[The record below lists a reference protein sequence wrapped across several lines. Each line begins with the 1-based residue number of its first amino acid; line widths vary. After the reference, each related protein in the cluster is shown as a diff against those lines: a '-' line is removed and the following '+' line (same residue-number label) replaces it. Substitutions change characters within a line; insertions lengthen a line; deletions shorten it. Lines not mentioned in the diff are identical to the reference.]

1 LEWIQTATER
11 PGAPPGKV
19 SFGTLTV
26 QAGIKSLQSF
36 TKTHRATK
44 FGVLSTEVFALLL
57 ALRTEI
63 GHVAAQAPHRTFEL
77 SALTLKIATDF
88 IESLTGKH
96 HQVELVENDPG
107 TGKVLTSSLDIG
119 RAHIH
124 GNGFDLGGIAAVL
137 DQCLG
142 KGPEMVK
149 YGCKKI
155 ILSSTANLFDDPLR
169 ASLFKAID
177 EEERIVPGS
186 PYGESKFILERIL
199 HWMDRIYGIRSARL
213 RYFNA
218 AGATVE
224 RGEDHRPELHIIPLT
239 LKVALGQRESIS
251 VFGGD
256 WPTPDG
262 SPVRDFIH
270 VSDLARAHILALD
283 RLEKGSVFYNLGNGA
298 GHSILDVVD
307 TARKVTGVKIP
318 ARIVDRRPGDPA
330 VLVAASDKIR
340 RELGWKPN
348 YPGLEEIIGSAWA
361 WHSAHPDG
369 YTTSMWNHKK

>member
-1 LEWIQTATER
+1 MHFASKILVGESMEE
-11 PGAPPGKV
+11 PFLYLGDNVVNGLNL
-19 SFGTLTV
+19 F
-26 QAGIKSLQSF
+26 
-36 TKTHRATK
+36 KT
-44 FGVLSTEVFALLL
+44 
-57 ALRTEI
+57 
-63 GHVAAQAPHRTFEL
+63 
-77 SALTLKIATDF
+77 
-88 IESLTGKH
+88 
-96 HQVELVENDPG
+96 
-107 TGKVLTSSLDIG
+107 
-119 RAHIH
+119 
-124 GNGFDLGGIAAVL
+124 
-137 DQCLG
+137 
-142 KGPEMVK
+142 MVK

-318 ARIVDRRPGDPA
+318 PRIVDRRPGDPA

-348 YPGLEEIIGSAWA
+348 YPGSKRLWGAHGPGTRPIPMAIRLPFGIIRSNDNRHFGAREVMVIKQRRSPRSWQ
-361 WHSAHPDG
+361 
-369 YTTSMWNHKK
+369 

>member
-1 LEWIQTATER
+1 MKVLVTG
-11 PGAPPGKV
+11 GAGYIGSV
-19 SFGTLTV
+19 VVEQLVEMGEEVVVVDNLSQGHR
-26 QAGIKSLQSF
+26 QAVHPEAAFVEGD
-36 TKTHRATK
+36 
-44 FGVLSTEVFALLL
+44 LSS
-57 ALRTEI
+57 R
-63 GHVAAQAPHRTFEL
+63 
-77 SALTLKIATDF
+77 LTLNLLFEEYRPEAVMHFASKI
-88 IESLTGKH
+88 
-96 HQVELVENDPG
+96 LVGE
-107 TGKVLTSSLDIG
+107 T
-119 RAHIH
+119 
-124 GNGFDLGGIAAVL
+124 
-137 DQCLG
+137 
-142 KGPEMVK
+142 MVK

>member
-1 LEWIQTATER
+1 MKILVTG
-11 PGAPPGKV
+11 GAGYIGSV
-19 SFGTLTV
+19 VVEQLVEMGEQVVVFDNLSQGHR
-26 QAGIKSLQSF
+26 QAVHPK
-36 TKTHRATK
+36 A
-44 FGVLSTEVFALLL
+44 
-57 ALRTEI
+57 
-63 GHVAAQAPHRTFEL
+63 
-77 SALTLKIATDF
+77 
-88 IESLTGKH
+88 
-96 HQVELVENDPG
+96 ELVEGDLSNP
-107 TGKVLTSSLDIG
+107 LTLNLLFEEYRPEAVMHFASKILVGESMEEPFLYLGDNVV
-119 RAHIH
+119 
-124 GNGFDLGGIAAVL
+124 NGLNLFKA
-137 DQCLG
+137 
-142 KGPEMVK
+142 MVK
-149 YGCKKI
+149 YGCRKI

-169 ASLFKAID
+169 ASIFKAID
-177 EEERIVPGS
+177 EEERIVSGS

-239 LKVALGQRESIS
+239 LKVALGQRESIF

-262 SPVRDFIH
+262 SPVRDFVH

-307 TARKVTGVKIP
+307 TARKVTGVKIQ
-318 ARIVDRRPGDPA
+318 AKIVDRRPGDPA

-340 RELGWKPN
+340 RELGWKPK
-348 YPGLEEIIGSAWA
+348 YPGLDEIIGSAWA
-361 WHSAHPDG
+361 WHSAHPYG
-369 YTTSMWNHKK
+369 YTTSISNPSTE

>member
-1 LEWIQTATER
+1 MKVLVTG
-11 PGAPPGKV
+11 GAGYIGSV
-19 SFGTLTV
+19 VVEQLVEMGEEVVVVDNLSQGHR
-26 QAGIKSLQSF
+26 QAVHPEAEFVEGD
-36 TKTHRATK
+36 
-44 FGVLSTEVFALLL
+44 LSS
-57 ALRTEI
+57 R
-63 GHVAAQAPHRTFEL
+63 
-77 SALTLKIATDF
+77 LTLNLLFEEYRPEAVMHFASKILVG
-88 IESLTGKH
+88 ESMEEPFLYLGDN
-96 HQVELVENDPG
+96 VV
-107 TGKVLTSSLDIG
+107 
-119 RAHIH
+119 
-124 GNGFDLGGIAAVL
+124 NGLNLF
-137 DQCLG
+137 
-142 KGPEMVK
+142 KTMVK

>member
-1 LEWIQTATER
+1 MKILVTG
-11 PGAPPGKV
+11 GAGYIGSV
-19 SFGTLTV
+19 VVEQLVEMGEEVVVVDNLSQGHR
-26 QAGIKSLQSF
+26 QAVHPEAEFVEGD
-36 TKTHRATK
+36 
-44 FGVLSTEVFALLL
+44 LSS
-57 ALRTEI
+57 R
-63 GHVAAQAPHRTFEL
+63 
-77 SALTLKIATDF
+77 LTLNLLFEKYRPEAVMHFASKILVG
-88 IESLTGKH
+88 ESMEEPFLYLGDN
-96 HQVELVENDPG
+96 VV
-107 TGKVLTSSLDIG
+107 
-119 RAHIH
+119 
-124 GNGFDLGGIAAVL
+124 NGLNLF
-137 DQCLG
+137 
-142 KGPEMVK
+142 KTMVK

-361 WHSAHPDG
+361 WHSAHSDG